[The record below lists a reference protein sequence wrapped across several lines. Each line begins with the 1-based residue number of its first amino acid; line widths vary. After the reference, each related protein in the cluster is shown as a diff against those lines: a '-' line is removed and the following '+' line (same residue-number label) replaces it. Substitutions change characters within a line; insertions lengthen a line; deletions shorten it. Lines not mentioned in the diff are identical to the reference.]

1 MKTYIVVIV
10 SLIATMLFFS
20 STVHAEKNLKTD
32 STSNAAIIKAKALVM
47 RLDIINAT
55 DQSGFTKAEK
65 RTLRKE
71 SHHIKGDLKEL
82 HGGRYIRTSLLVL
95 IVLVPLSV
103 FQLTEQ

>member
-10 SLIATMLFFS
+10 TLIATMLFSLSTAHAEQNRVSDSS
-20 STVHAEKNLKTD
+20 ST
-32 STSNAAIIKAKALVM
+32 AALIKAKALVM

>member
-10 SLIATMLFFS
+10 TLVATMLFSS
-20 STVHAEKNLKTD
+20 STALAEKHVNSD
-32 STSNAAIIKAKALVM
+32 STNNAVIIKAKALVM
-47 RLDIINAT
+47 RLDIINVT

-71 SHHIKGDLKEL
+71 THHIKGELKEL
-82 HGGRYIRTSLLVL
+82 HGGRYIRTSLLIL

-103 FQLTEQ
+103 FQLTE

>member
-10 SLIATMLFFS
+10 TLIATVMFS
-20 STVHAEKNLKTD
+20 LSTAHAAMKMESD
-32 STSNAAIIKAKALVM
+32 STNNAAIIKAKALVM

-82 HGGRYIRTSLLVL
+82 HGGRYIRTSLLIL

-103 FQLTEQ
+103 FQLTE